1 MSLPCALII
10 ADNVRRP
17 RGPLLQRVTPGTI
30 ADQLTARKGLGE
42 VRAQREVYGGR
53 GSIGIA
59 SRLPLYTLAFE
70 TLWIKE
76 VGCHSLLRVASIH
89 ARFGRTVRTLRAKA
103 GYSQES
109 FADAI
114 HIHRT
119 SMGTL
124 ERGDGNPTLETI
136 LKIARGL
143 DVSLTE
149 LFLAVEK
156 DTG

>member
-1 MSLPCALII
+1 MSLPCALIV
-10 ADNVRRP
+10 ADNVRPSRAP
-17 RGPLLQRVTPGTI
+17 VLQPGDPG
-30 ADQLTARKGLGE
+30 ATARQLPASNELGDFG
-42 VRAQREVYGGR
+42 AQQDSHA
-53 GSIGIA
+53 GSNVMNFA
-59 SRLPLYTLAFE
+59 SRLPLYTVTIS

-76 VGCHSLLRVASIH
+76 VGCRSLLGVASIH
-89 ARFGRTVRTLRAKA
+89 ARFGRTVRALRAKA

-114 HIHRT
+114 QIHRT

-136 LKIARGL
+136 FKIARGL
-143 DVSLTE
+143 DLRLSD
-149 LFLAVEK
+149 LFVAMEK

>member
-1 MSLPCALII
+1 MSLPCAPIV
-10 ADNVRRP
+10 ADQGRPSRAFFAPPADSSAVIHSATALNVGGERGVP
-17 RGPLLQRVTPGTI
+17 RGP
-30 ADQLTARKGLGE
+30 
-42 VRAQREVYGGR
+42 YGAID
-53 GSIGIA
+53 SKLPWYTVAIG
-59 SRLPLYTLAFE
+59 

-89 ARFGRTVRTLRAKA
+89 ARFGRTVRALRAKA

-136 LKIARGL
+136 VKIARGL
-143 DVSLTE
+143 DVTLTE
-149 LFLAVEK
+149 LFLAMEK
-156 DTG
+156 DTA

>member
-1 MSLPCALII
+1 MPLGQRSICKAFGEERQPALYYEPS
-10 ADNVRRP
+10 R
-17 RGPLLQRVTPGTI
+17 T
-30 ADQLTARKGLGE
+30 
-42 VRAQREVYGGR
+42 
-53 GSIGIA
+53 GIA
-59 SRLPLYTLAFE
+59 SRLPWYNLA
-70 TLWIKE
+70 TGSLWIKE

-89 ARFGRTVRTLRAKA
+89 AKFGRTVRALRAKA

-124 ERGDGNPTLETI
+124 ERGDGNPTLETL

-143 DVSLTE
+143 DMSLTE
-149 LFLAVEK
+149 LFVAVEK
-156 DTG
+156 DTA

>member
-1 MSLPCALII
+1 MSLPCPLIVS
-10 ADNVRRP
+10 DNARPPRP
-17 RGPLLQRVTPGTI
+17 RLRPSGQADGPRQQVAAGAGASAGRRRSVFGPT
-30 ADQLTARKGLGE
+30 LT
-42 VRAQREVYGGR
+42 
-53 GSIGIA
+53 
-59 SRLPLYTLAFE
+59 LYTVPLN

-76 VGCHSLLRVASIH
+76 VGCHSLLPVASIH
-89 ARFGRTVRTLRAKA
+89 ARFGRTVRALRAKA

-124 ERGDGNPTLETI
+124 ERGDGNPRLETI

-143 DVSLTE
+143 GLSLSE

-156 DTG
+156 DVGL

>member
-1 MSLPCALII
+1 MSLPCPLIVS
-10 ADNVRRP
+10 DNARPPRP
-17 RGPLLQRVTPGTI
+17 RLRRSVFGPT
-30 ADQLTARKGLGE
+30 LT
-42 VRAQREVYGGR
+42 
-53 GSIGIA
+53 
-59 SRLPLYTLAFE
+59 LYTVPLN

-76 VGCHSLLRVASIH
+76 VGCHSLLPVASIH
-89 ARFGRTVRTLRAKA
+89 ARFGRTVRALRAKA

-124 ERGDGNPTLETI
+124 ERGDGNPRLETI

-143 DVSLTE
+143 GLSLSE

-156 DTG
+156 DVGL

>member
-1 MSLPCALII
+1 MSFPCVVII
-10 ADNVRRP
+10 AESARSP
-17 RGPLLQRVTPGTI
+17 RALQRQPDDAGTPMGQRSIGT
-30 ADQLTARKGLGE
+30 AFE
-42 VRAQREVYGGR
+42 EERAQPALY
-53 GSIGIA
+53 SDPSCAGIA
-59 SRLPLYTLAFE
+59 SKLPWYNMATGS
-70 TLWIKE
+70 LWIKE

-89 ARFGRTVRTLRAKA
+89 AKFGRTVRALRAKA

-156 DTG
+156 DTA